1 MDAISDM
8 NSWKCISKSQIADV
22 CVPLIFYIC
31 GEWEYD
37 FAIKVATDHEFM
49 SKQKESK
56 EV

>member
-1 MDAISDM
+1 MKKLSLSHTPSM
-8 NSWKCISKSQIADV
+8 NHILNFSVQQIADV

-49 SKQKESK
+49 SK
-56 EV
+56 